1 MVGKIKCSYFCRK
14 TNFRHG
20 YDYFLVIIRVQRNQY
35 YLLSVD
41 PSIKPKLLPLLS
53 NIALSPPPI
62 HSTRIRVSPDFS
74 CLLSTQ
80 IYHAHINVASF
91 FSSHSHSDY
100 SAFNSTMSAQC
111 RGRGGIYTHKS
122 CKQVRIRSL
131 RNLIRESTPL
141 KDTETERDKTVIK
154 PSTSET
160 ISRPSSRGRGDVT
173 MKGWQSETPKWRN
186 AEMRG

>member
-14 TNFRHG
+14 TNLRHG
-20 YDYFLVIIRVQRNQY
+20 YDYFLVIIRVQRNQC
-35 YLLSVD
+35 YLFSVD

-74 CLLSTQ
+74 CLLSAQ

-91 FSSHSHSDY
+91 FSSHSHGDY
-100 SAFNSTMSAQC
+100 SAFNSPMSAQC

-154 PSTSET
+154 PSASET